1 MIRRQQIGRRYLAAV
16 VMGFAAVYLAAT
28 CATSAFAWRD
38 TYPLWL
44 VTNWLALGL
53 VPSLAAFALGLR
65 AWSAKPTPSAALSA
79 VALILLLVAMI
90 VWQLFVVSF

>member
-16 VMGFAAVYLAAT
+16 VMGFAAVYLTAT

-65 AWSAKPTPSAALSA
+65 AWSAKPTSSAALSA
-79 VALILLLVAMI
+79 VALILLVVAMI

>member
-1 MIRRQQIGRRYLAAV
+1 MMRGQDLGRRYLAGL
-16 VMGFAAVYLAAT
+16 VMAFAAAYLVAT
-28 CATSAFAWRD
+28 CVTSAFAWRD

-65 AWSAKPTPSAALSA
+65 AWSARPASSAGLSA
-79 VALILLLVAMI
+79 VALIILLFAVA
-90 VWQLFVVSF
+90 VWQLFVVTF

>member
-1 MIRRQQIGRRYLAAV
+1 MMRRQEIGRRYLAAA
-16 VMGFAAVYLAAT
+16 VMGFAALYLVAT

-65 AWSAKPTPSAALSA
+65 AWSAKPTSSAALSA
-79 VALILLLVAMI
+79 VALVLLLAAI
-90 VWQLFVVSF
+90 TIWQLFVVSF